1 MVKCFDGQKPFL
13 QFTHIPHIFV
23 CQLPTTEMY
32 FTLREGQIYQIGWI
46 FLGKFQR
53 GGGGVIINPKIYIAD
68 FRNFN
73 QGIVDQEDYDYYCS
87 GDDDD
92 DDDESDVEL
101 VSLMKG

>member
-1 MVKCFDGQKPFL
+1 MVRNLFSNLLIYPVTFA
-13 QFTHIPHIFV
+13 
-23 CQLPTTEMY
+23 CQLPTTEMF

-46 FLGKFQR
+46 FGQVPK

-68 FRNFN
+68 FRNSN
-73 QGIVDQEDYDYYCS
+73 QGILDQEDYDYYCS
-87 GDDDD
+87 GDDDDDDD